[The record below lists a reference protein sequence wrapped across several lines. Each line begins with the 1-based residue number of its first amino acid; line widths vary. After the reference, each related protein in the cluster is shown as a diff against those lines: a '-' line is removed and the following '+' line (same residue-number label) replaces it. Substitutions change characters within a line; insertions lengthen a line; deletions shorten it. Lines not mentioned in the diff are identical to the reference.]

1 MSLTQLKQT
10 LASLNEKELIITAKN
25 EAIAALKKQNS
36 ELTQQIQVMTEDM
49 SMSSGNAN
57 GEVSE
62 EQQRIAGDAVASAA
76 AFDLM

>member
-1 MSLTQLKQT
+1 
-10 LASLNEKELIITAKN
+10 
-25 EAIAALKKQNS
+25 
-36 ELTQQIQVMTEDM
+36 MTEDM

-62 EQQRIAGDAVASAA
+62 EQERLAATSADAAMASAA

>member
-1 MSLTQLKQT
+1 MRPNISEKANKHHKALTEQAGLRH
-10 LASLNEKELIITAKN
+10 
-25 EAIAALKKQNS
+25 AALKKQNS